1 VDEDAGGRK
10 EWETAL
16 TDGMDLL
23 GIKTVDR
30 TIPWAG
36 ACGVVHPMILEA
48 AVRFQ
53 SKSITRLF
61 PAEGPAQVKVIGESG
76 QSKLAQAKRVG
87 ADINHWIVE
96 KMPEYR
102 DETEQLL
109 FPCRWMAGLPQDLF
123 RSAAEAPVATFVP
136 ARFHHALRLPQFK
149 PARYCHVLKQAMRTC
164 CVCRAAAST
173 ATARSVRRLFTRP
186 SRKVTRLG
194 GMSPG
199 TQLMTC

>member
-1 VDEDAGGRK
+1 MIDRVAIPNGTAAAYGSGLTVLDTPAIAPGRAIPLPDGGVEIHYGEDEEAAASALPFDTNLAEILDDQLLDSLAGDLREAVDEDLSSRK

-16 TDGMDLL
+16 IEGMDLL
-23 GIKTVDR
+23 GIKTADR

-61 PAEGPAQVKVIGESG
+61 PAEGPAQAKVIGEAN
-76 QSKLAQAKRVG
+76 QSKLAQAERV
-87 ADINHWIVE
+87 ASDLNHWIVE

-109 FPCRWMAGLPQDLF
+109 FALPVDGSAF
-123 RSAAEAPVATFVP
+123 R
-136 ARFHHALRLPQFK
+136 K
-149 PARYCHVLKQAMRTC
+149 
-164 CVCRAAAST
+164 
-173 ATARSVRRLFTRP
+173 
-186 SRKVTRLG
+186 
-194 GMSPG
+194 
-199 TQLMTC
+199 